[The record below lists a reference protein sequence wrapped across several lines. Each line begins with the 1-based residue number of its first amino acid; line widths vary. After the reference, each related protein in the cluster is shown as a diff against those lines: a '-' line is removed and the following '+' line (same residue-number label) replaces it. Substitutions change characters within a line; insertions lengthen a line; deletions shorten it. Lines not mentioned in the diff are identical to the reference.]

1 VLRYINRVFVFAAYL
16 GILIN
21 IFLLI
26 FARMNGSVEGQMIA
40 VGNMFLLSF
49 VAFKDIK

>member
-1 VLRYINRVFVFAAYL
+1 MRYINRVLTFAAYL

-21 IFLLI
+21 IFLLLY
-26 FARMNGSVEGQMIA
+26 ARMNVHVDGQILA
-40 VGNMFLLSF
+40 VANMFLLSF